1 MAELWINQIRH
12 IQDGEPV
19 QASVASRPDRALENR
34 TDYLKFRIEAATAG
48 QALFLFDAPLEPDAL
63 IGQAVTWDA
72 TNHRFVRAQAV
83 HGVFD
88 PYATNSDIDKNTVW
102 GVVYRKESSTSGVL
116 LLSGFANLDLSQATT
131 EPVTAGVYF
140 LSATNPGFLTKQ
152 SPPVSIPVLLS
163 DGDGNVLVV
172 SSLGRNFLRDHI
184 HFRIPL
190 ICRTAGTDTVVTS
203 GGYTHHVIASPNS
216 NLPGWLPA
224 NHSIFSGLAPT
235 GAKFGYNLA
244 KHPDLL
250 RLWPPQPVSAAALLW
265 YRGDR
270 RSGFVEVP
278 LGRDGGLALID
289 DNGIWWLSDC
299 VGEVPWTSEE
309 GSSSLAS
316 DSPDD
321 NCSRLNR
328 VRVDLVFH
336 RAIFSS
342 ENAYVKSL
350 QPRQGSPIRFYNAQG
365 QTASTGDL
373 FADFQPEYS
382 VTDNDADGNIVVKEI
397 QGSTLRRGYVVQ
409 GVRSTSPYLSITSN
423 RTKTIGGQTYHQ
435 GLLSLSLSIGASPL
449 SISAQLLRLDDVR
462 ERYYQDLLY
471 FGFPKGITSSVR
483 IRFPVPQFGLP
494 DNPRFR
500 LALQILGRS
509 PGTIPNLTVTYRIV
523 PQGSNSPQNL
533 PLTDSP
539 LTISTSQTLTA
550 ADTYYRVTSQQISIQ
565 PGDAVYVTISR
576 TASDAY
582 VGEIGLLEA
591 SGIIE
596 PGS

>member
-48 QALFLFDAPLEPDAL
+48 QALFIFDVPLEEQAL
-63 IGQAVTWDA
+63 VGQVVTWDSDD
-72 TNHRFVRAQAV
+72 HRFVRAQAIHNV
-83 HGVFD
+83 LD

-102 GVVYRKESSTSGVL
+102 GVVYRKEASNRGTL
-116 LLSGFANLDLSQATT
+116 LISGFAELDISQAVA

-140 LSATNPGFLTKQ
+140 LSAATPGFLTRQ
-152 SPPVSIPVLLS
+152 APPVAIPVLLS
-163 DGDGNVLVV
+163 DGDGSVLVV

-190 ICRTAGTDTVVTS
+190 VCRPAGTDTVVTS
-203 GGYTHHVIASPNS
+203 GGYTHHVIASPNP

-224 NHSIFSGLAPT
+224 THSSFSGLAPA

-244 KHPDLL
+244 KHTDLL
-250 RLWPPQPVSAAALLW
+250 RLWPPQPLSAAALLW

-278 LGRDGGLALID
+278 LGREDGLAIID
-289 DNGIWWLSDC
+289 ANGIWWMSDC
-299 VGEVPWTSEE
+299 VGEVPWTSAE
-309 GSSSLAS
+309 GSSSLTS
-316 DSPDD
+316 YQPSETCTHH
-321 NCSRLNR
+321 NLVRL
-328 VRVDLVFH
+328 DLVFH

-350 QPRQGSPIRFYNAQG
+350 QPRPGSPIRFYNAQG
-365 QTASTGDL
+365 QIASTGDL

-382 VTDNDADGNIVVKEI
+382 VTDNDTDGNIVVKEI
-397 QGSTLRRGYVVQ
+397 QGSSLRRGYVVQ
-409 GVRSTSPYLSITSN
+409 GVRSTSPYLSITSS
-423 RTKTIGGQTYHQ
+423 RSKTIDGQTYHQ

-449 SISAQLLRLDDVR
+449 SVSAQLIRLDDVR

-483 IRFPVPQFGLP
+483 IRFPIPQFGLP

-509 PGTIPNLTVTYRIV
+509 PGTIPNLNVTYRIV
-523 PQGSNSPQNL
+523 PQGSSSPQNL
-533 PLTDSP
+533 PLTDST
-539 LTISTSQTLTA
+539 LTIATGQTLTA
-550 ADTYYRVTSQQISIQ
+550 ADTYYRVTSQPISIQ
-565 PGDAVYVTISR
+565 PGDTVYVTVSR

-582 VGEIGLLEA
+582 VGEIGILEA